1 MTPQAGSVLGMEVL
15 SRNQV
20 AVQRLLGE
28 DSYLV
33 LVARL
38 RFEPWKGVQRVAG
51 ASGAVFAS
59 RSPRSGDQ
67 ESKSPERA
75 TEIVAE

>member
-51 ASGAVFAS
+51 GKRRGFCVAQPPV
-59 RSPRSGDQ
+59 RRPRI
-67 ESKSPERA
+67 KKP
-75 TEIVAE
+75 